1 MKTVLITGTT
11 SGIGKAFAEKF
22 ADEGYDLILVARNE
36 QKLKQQQAALQ
47 ETYHVAVKYIVQDLT
62 QESAAGLIMANI
74 DKWKVTIDV
83 LVNNAGFNEC
93 GFFVD
98 TRLDRE
104 LEMIN
109 MHIRFVTELTKRILV
124 HMKENGYGRILNV
137 GSTGSFIPS
146 PTDAVYSATK
156 AYIMS
161 FSNAL
166 CGELGK
172 AGVKVTTLCPGATE
186 TEFAAKANIQN
197 TLLFKIAVMKPE
209 KVVEIAYRKMMKG
222 RRLVIPGVYN
232 KLLVVLS
239 KVMPISLTNR
249 ITVFMMR

>member
-47 ETYHVAVKYIVQDLT
+47 ETYHVAVRYIVQDLT
-62 QESAAGLIMANI
+62 QESAAGLIMADI

-98 TRLDRE
+98 TSLDRE

-109 MHIRFVTELTKRILV
+109 MHIRFAALTIKNFSQKNLPFCGKISDNIINPKLFFRIMHVKKGGFFMKTKVTRKEARKHLEQFHLAVEL
-124 HMKENGYGRILNV
+124 
-137 GSTGSFIPS
+137 
-146 PTDAVYSATK
+146 
-156 AYIMS
+156 
-161 FSNAL
+161 
-166 CGELGK
+166 
-172 AGVKVTTLCPGATE
+172 VKV
-186 TEFAAKANIQN
+186 I
-197 TLLFKIAVMKPE
+197 
-209 KVVEIAYRKMMKG
+209 
-222 RRLVIPGVYN
+222 
-232 KLLVVLS
+232 
-239 KVMPISLTNR
+239 
-249 ITVFMMR
+249 

>member
-1 MKTVLITGTT
+1 M
-11 SGIGKAFAEKF
+11 
-22 ADEGYDLILVARNE
+22 
-36 QKLKQQQAALQ
+36 
-47 ETYHVAVKYIVQDLT
+47 
-62 QESAAGLIMANI
+62 
-74 DKWKVTIDV
+74 
-83 LVNNAGFNEC
+83 
-93 GFFVD
+93 D

-172 AGVKVTTLCPGATE
+172 TGIKVTTLCPGATE

-197 TLLFKIAVMKPE
+197 TLLFRIGVMKPE
-209 KVVEIAYRKMMKG
+209 KVVGIAYRKMMKG
-222 RRLVIPGVYN
+222 RRLVIPGIYN
-232 KLLVVLS
+232 KLLVVFS

-249 ITVFMMR
+249 ITILMMNLNP

>member
-47 ETYHVAVKYIVQDLT
+47 ETYHVAVRYIVQDLT
-62 QESAAGLIMANI
+62 QESAAGLIMADI

-166 CGELGK
+166 C
-172 AGVKVTTLCPGATE
+172 PGATE

-197 TLLFKIAVMKPE
+197 TLLFRIAVMKPE
-209 KVVEIAYRKMMKG
+209 KVVGIAYRKMMKG
-222 RRLVIPGVYN
+222 RRLVIPGIYN
-232 KLLVVLS
+232 KLLVVFS

-249 ITVFMMR
+249 ITILMMK

>member
-1 MKTVLITGTT
+1 MSV
-11 SGIGKAFAEKF
+11 
-22 ADEGYDLILVARNE
+22 V
-36 QKLKQQQAALQ
+36 
-47 ETYHVAVKYIVQDLT
+47 
-62 QESAAGLIMANI
+62 
-74 DKWKVTIDV
+74 
-83 LVNNAGFNEC
+83 
-93 GFFVD
+93 FFMD

-172 AGVKVTTLCPGATE
+172 AGIKVTALCPGATE

-197 TLLFKIAVMKPE
+197 TLLFRIAVMKPE
-209 KVVEIAYRKMMKG
+209 KVVGIAYRKMMKG
-222 RRLVIPGVYN
+222 RRLVIPGIYN
-232 KLLVVLS
+232 KLLVVFS
-239 KVMPISLTNR
+239 KVMPMSLINR
-249 ITVFMMR
+249 ITILMMNLNP

>member
-47 ETYHVAVKYIVQDLT
+47 ENYHVAVKYIVQDLT
-62 QESAAGLIMANI
+62 QESAAGLIMADI

-98 TRLDRE
+98 TSLDRE

-124 HMKENGYGRILNV
+124 HMKEKRLWENPECRLNRL
-137 GSTGSFIPS
+137 F
-146 PTDAVYSATK
+146 YS
-156 AYIMS
+156 I
-161 FSNAL
+161 SNR
-166 CGELGK
+166 CR
-172 AGVKVTTLCPGATE
+172 
-186 TEFAAKANIQN
+186 
-197 TLLFKIAVMKPE
+197 LFCHKSI
-209 KVVEIAYRKMMKG
+209 Y
-222 RRLVIPGVYN
+222 Y
-232 KLLVVLS
+232 
-239 KVMPISLTNR
+239 
-249 ITVFMMR
+249 VFFKCFMWRAW

>member
-47 ETYHVAVKYIVQDLT
+47 ETYHVAVRYIVQDLT
-62 QESAAGLIMANI
+62 QESAAGLIMADI

-166 CGELGK
+166 CGEL
-172 AGVKVTTLCPGATE
+172 E
-186 TEFAAKANIQN
+186 N
-197 TLLFKIAVMKPE
+197 TLLFKIAVMKPD
-209 KVVEIAYRKMMKG
+209 KVVDIAYRKMMKG
-222 RRLVIPGVYN
+222 RRLVIPGIYN
-232 KLLVVLS
+232 KLLVVFS
-239 KVMPISLTNR
+239 KVMPMSLINR
-249 ITVFMMR
+249 ITILMMK